1 METTS
6 IFYSYGRFL
15 DHPLPTTKDFSLKV
29 DIACDTK
36 KGDEEGSYQRC
47 FRHSSGA
54 MSIVNPL
61 WVGAAMSM

>member
-29 DIACDTK
+29 DIACDTE

-47 FRHSSGA
+47 SRRNSGA
-54 MSIVNPL
+54 LSIADPL